1 MFVVACASG
10 GDQAKSVDLR
20 NYEFYTGYHF
30 HNFFSDFNAT
40 RFKYFSYA
48 HPVPRALERPLEEL
62 SDDVKFAVRCIKN
75 MTEDPSDR
83 YKRVL
88 GGFEAIRPTLP
99 LYFLDNDYRRR
110 RHGYMKEKVDADEK
124 QRLLPKEKAIFK
136 HDVVQKS
143 TWPFLSEP
151 HVGGGSVDSTPMAL
165 STEAVAYP
173 HDGFPKGILS
183 NATVARLRELQRAVD
198 DQDHTERCRR
208 FGFFYNSSAPKR
220 RRIFYGSNIADEPWE
235 LLEIVA
241 AEAFGIFEG
250 MVYVEAN
257 RSHHFS
263 PRPFKRL
270 NHVES
275 LRLLFGARQVEVRA
289 FVNEEERKKD
299 LERDNMQRNEILKGW
314 KEMGMMPDDIGY
326 IADADETFSR
336 DFLRAAQVCDGIES
350 FDYEVHRC
358 GKAAKLVS
366 STRVFEMTPEC
377 TPVDRNWHH
386 PDMLIGACIE
396 MIGNETLNPLAP
408 RNGLGRSG
416 GFGDTCVK
424 MISEEDP
431 RYPLWTPY
439 DFKLL
444 CGKSCDNPGTINR
457 QVTALSNSLLHSFVK
472 GGDQVTLIDQPSYDH
487 HTGYHFHNFFSD
499 FNVTRFK
506 YFSYAH
512 PDPDAL
518 DKPLEELSEDVKF
531 AVRCIKNMTETDS
544 DRYRRVEGGFEGL
557 RPTLPLYFIDKEYR
571 HQRHTFMKQKVEADE
586 KERTAKS
593 KVLLL
598 QQKFNKRSWP
608 FLTESRS
615 EDVPIVYLPEEVV
628 VYPDDGFPRGI
639 LSNVSVSRL
648 RSLQQAVDQQDHAE
662 RCKRYGFFYNS
673 SAPKRR
679 RIFYGASIADEPWE
693 LLEIVAAEAFGIFEA
708 MVYVE
713 ANRTQDFVA
722 RPFRRLDHD
731 GALRSLFGASQVQV
745 RSFVN
750 EKRRVRDLERDNL
763 QRYEILNGWKEMGMK
778 PDDVGYVADPDETF
792 SRDFLRAVQVCDG
805 IEAFDYE
812 AHRCNRKAKLVSS
825 TRVFEMTPECTTDK
839 RNWHHPDMLLGACI
853 EQIGNEKLN
862 PVAPRNGVVRVPG
875 FGLPGFG
882 NNCVQMIS
890 ETDRR
895 YPLWT
900 PYDFKLLCGTC
911 KNLAPAEQD
920 LNLTINWLTLRV
932 LAIACE
938 QVETKKN

>member
-1 MFVVACASG
+1 MLHGRSWLVNGCSYELPPLLLPYWLRITG
-10 GDQAKSVDLR
+10 GDQAKSADLR

-48 HPVPRALERPLEEL
+48 HPVPGALERPLEEL
-62 SDDVKFAVRCIKN
+62 ADDVKFAVRCIKN
-75 MTEDPSDR
+75 MTEDPTDL
-83 YKRVL
+83 YKRVT
-88 GGFEAIRPTLP
+88 GGFGAIRPTLP
-99 LYFLDNDYRRR
+99 LYFLDQEYRRR
-110 RHGYMKEKVDADEK
+110 RHAFMKEKVEADEK
-124 QRLLPKEKAIFK
+124 QRSLPKEKVIVTKA
-136 HDVVQKS
+136 VVQNS
-143 TWPFLSEP
+143 SWPFLSSQGFASSSLMDLTSKE
-151 HVGGGSVDSTPMAL
+151 VV
-165 STEAVAYP
+165 YP
-173 HDGFPKGILS
+173 NDGFPKGILS
-183 NATVARLRELQRAVD
+183 NAPVARLRELQQAVD
-198 DQDHTERCRR
+198 EQDHTERCRR

-257 RSHHFS
+257 RSHHFA
-263 PRPFKRL
+263 PRPFRRL
-270 NHVES
+270 GHAET
-275 LRLLFGARQVEVRA
+275 LRQLFGARQAQVRG
-289 FVNEEERKKD
+289 FVNDEERKKD
-299 LERDNMQRNEILKGW
+299 IERDNMQRNEILKGW
-314 KEMGMMPDDIGY
+314 KDMGMLPDDIGY

-336 DFLRAAQVCDGIES
+336 DFLRAAQVCDGIEA

-396 MIGNETLNPLAP
+396 MIGDETLNPLAP

-444 CGKSCDNPGTINR
+444 CGKPCANPGRVNR
-457 QVTALSNSLLHSFVK
+457 QVIALSNSLSHSFVK
-472 GGDQVTLIDQPSYDH
+472 GGDQVTLIDQTNYDH

-499 FNVTRFK
+499 FNATRLK

-531 AVRCIKNMTETDS
+531 AVRCIKSTTETAS

-557 RPTLPLYFIDKEYR
+557 RPTLPLYFLDKDYR
-571 HQRHTFMKQKVEADE
+571 HHRHEFMKQKVEADE
-586 KERTAKS
+586 KERLIAKS
-593 KVLLL
+593 KAVLLPN
-598 QQKFNKRSWP
+598 QVNIRSWP
-608 FLTESRS
+608 FLSDESH
-615 EDVPIVYLPEEVV
+615 EAV

-639 LSNVSVSRL
+639 LSNVSISRL
-648 RSLQQAVDQQDHAE
+648 RSLQRAVDEQDHVE
-662 RCKRYGFFYNS
+662 RCRRYGFFYNS

-722 RPFRRLDHD
+722 RPFRRLNHD
-731 GALRSLFGASQVQV
+731 RALQRLFGATQLQV
-745 RSFVN
+745 RRFIN
-750 EKRRVRDLERDNL
+750 EGRRVRDLERDNL

-805 IEAFDYE
+805 IEAFEYE
-812 AHRCNRKAKLVSS
+812 THRCNRNAKLVSS
-825 TRVFEMTPECTTDK
+825 TRVFEMTPECTADD
-839 RNWHHPDMLLGACI
+839 RNWHHPDMILGACI
-853 EQIGNEKLN
+853 EQIGNETLN
-862 PVAPRNGVVRVPG
+862 PVAPRDGVVRLPG

-900 PYDFKLLCGTC
+900 PYDFKLLCGKCIT
-911 KNLAPAEQD
+911 N
-920 LNLTINWLTLRV
+920 IS
-932 LAIACE
+932 
-938 QVETKKN
+938 